1 MKILLGENIKNN
13 RKRLNLTQEKLAEV
27 LGVTIGAVHKWE
39 AGICAPE
46 LSMLIK
52 MASFFEVSVD
62 VLLGYEIENNSL
74 STMVARLK
82 DYGDS
87 KDEAGLEVADIA
99 VKKYPNNFEIIYKA
113 AGLYFNFGIVKNDRE
128 LFNKAIEYYEKCI
141 PLLSQN
147 TDPEIN
153 ESVIWYYIASSNDF
167 LGNHKKAFKIL
178 KENNPARVNHALIGT
193 ILAGCL
199 GDMDEAESYLSW
211 AMTDNLAELLKIC
224 TGYITIYI
232 SRNSMEDLRGITLLV
247 INYMETLRK
256 DNKVFYL
263 DKILSLFYAIN
274 AYSFR
279 DSDVAE
285 CKKILKKALK
295 SAKAFDASPDYSANN
310 LKFIKFEKTY
320 MGYDTLGETALGAI
334 EGFVNK
340 QTDKKFIEIY
350 EKVKSGKS

>member
-153 ESVIWYYIASSNDF
+153 ESVIWYYIASSHDF
-167 LGNHKKAFKIL
+167 LGNHKKALKIFK
-178 KENNPARVNHALIGT
+178 EYNPARVNHALIGN
-193 ILAGCL
+193 ILSGII
-199 GDMDEAESYLSW
+199 GDMNEAEGYLSW
-211 AMTDNLAELLKIC
+211 ALTDNLATLLKIC
-224 TGYITIYI
+224 TGYIPIYM
-232 SRNSMEDLRGITLLV
+232 SRNSMEDLRDITFLV
-247 INYMETLRK
+247 ITYMEILRK
-256 DNKVFYL
+256 ENKVFYL
-263 DKILSLFYAIN
+263 DKILSLFYTIN
-274 AYSFR
+274 AYSYLE
-279 DSDVAE
+279 SDMSE
-285 CKKILKKALK
+285 CKKVLKKAIK
-295 SAKAFDASPDYSANN
+295 SAKAFDASPDYSATN
-310 LKFIKFEKTY
+310 LKFLKFDKTY
-320 MGYDTLGETALGAI
+320 MGYDTLGDTAVGAI
-334 EGFVNK
+334 E
-340 QTDKKFIEIY
+340 KFIKDANNRKFKDIY
-350 EKVKSGKS
+350 EKVKKDKI

>member
-82 DYGDS
+82 DMGDA
-87 KDEAGLEVADIA
+87 KNEEGLDLADIA
-99 VKKYPNNFEIIYKA
+99 VKKYPNNFDIIYKA

-153 ESVIWYYIASSNDF
+153 ESVIWYYIASSHDF
-167 LGNHKKAFKIL
+167 LGNRKKALKIL
-178 KENNPARVNHALIGT
+178 KEYNPARINHALIGN
-193 ILAGCL
+193 ILAGSI
-199 GDMDEAESYLSW
+199 GDMNEAESYLSW
-211 AMTDNLAELLKIC
+211 AMTDNLTELLKIC

-232 SRNSMEDLRGITLLV
+232 SRNSMEDLRDITLLI
-247 INYMETLRK
+247 INYMEILRK
-256 DNKVFYL
+256 ENKVFYL
-263 DKILSLFYAIN
+263 DKILSLFYTIN
-274 AYSFR
+274 AYSYLE
-279 DSDVAE
+279 SDLVE
-285 CKKILKKALK
+285 CKKVLKKALR
-295 SAKAFDASPDYSANN
+295 SAKAFDASPDYSPNN
-310 LKFIKFEKTY
+310 LKFMKFDKTY
-320 MGYDTLGETALGAI
+320 MGYDTLGETAIGAMDK
-334 EGFVNK
+334 FVKDTN
-340 QTDKKFIEIY
+340 DKKFTIIY